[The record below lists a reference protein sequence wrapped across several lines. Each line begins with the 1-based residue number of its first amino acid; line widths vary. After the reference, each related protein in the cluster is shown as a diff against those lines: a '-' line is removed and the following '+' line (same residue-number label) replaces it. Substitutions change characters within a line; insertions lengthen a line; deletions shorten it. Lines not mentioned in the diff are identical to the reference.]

1 MSLLIPATARCAL
14 LGAVIMAISSVQAS
28 ASLPLQQAI
37 EQAIAQDPLLQKR
50 HHQQQAT
57 YAQGLAAGTLPD
69 PKVSLSMMNLPVDSW
84 QHDREAMTQLKVGVS
99 QQFGRG
105 DELALKR
112 EQLQIASEEYPLLR
126 ADRVA
131 QIRAQVTQLW
141 LDTYLAE
148 RTIALIEQDKALFEQ
163 LVDVSKASY
172 ANVVGRTRQQDVIRA
187 QLELVQLDD
196 RLSVEYQKRESARAQ
211 LLAWL
216 RGAQAHIAWSDI
228 NLPETLPQL
237 KVAVPAIFVQGKPDA
252 ERLLARLT
260 SHPVVLAQDV
270 RIEAAGKGVAI
281 ARQQYK
287 PQWGVNASY
296 GYRSDMPDGS
306 SRADF
311 FSLGVTL
318 DVPLFTDNRQ
328 DQWLNSAQSNREAIK
343 TDKLLL
349 LRELSGQVEK
359 EASQLRRLSE
369 RQTLFREQLLQQT
382 HEQAEAALTA
392 YTNDNGDFAEV
403 VRARIAELNARVAAK
418 QIDVDALKTV
428 ARLNYY
434 LTTYQPGVTDE

>member
-1 MSLLIPATARCAL
+1 MQPLIIRIVSLTLLSALTLSVTAA
-14 LGAVIMAISSVQAS
+14 QAS
-28 ASLPLQQAI
+28 ERLSLQKAI
-37 EQAIAQDPLLQKR
+37 ELATKQDPVLQKQ
-50 HHQQQAT
+50 HYQQRATQA
-57 YAQGLAAGTLPD
+57 QSIAAGTLPD
-69 PKVSLSMMNLPVDSW
+69 PKVALSMMNLPVDGW

-112 EQLQIASEEYPLLR
+112 QQLMIASSEYALLR
-126 ADRVA
+126 ADRTA
-131 QIRAQVTQLW
+131 QIRAQVSQLW

-172 ANVVGRTRQQDVIRA
+172 ANAVGRTRQQDVIRA

-196 RLSVEYQKRESARAQ
+196 RLNVEYQKRDATRAQ
-211 LLAWL
+211 LMSWL
-216 RGAQAHIAWSDI
+216 QSGQIQTAWSDTRLAEG
-228 NLPETLPQL
+228 LPSLQ
-237 KVAVPAIFVQGKPDA
+237 VAVPTLFVQGKPDTQ
-252 ERLLARLT
+252 RLLNRLT

-270 RIEAAGKGVAI
+270 RIEVAAKGVAI

-296 GYRSDMPDGS
+296 GHRSDMPDGS

-311 FSLGVTL
+311 FSVGVSV
-318 DVPLFTDNRQ
+318 DVPLFTANRQ
-328 DQWLNSAQSNREAIK
+328 DQWLSASQADQEAIK

-349 LRELSGQVEK
+349 LRDLSGQVEK

-369 RQTLFREQLLQQT
+369 RQILYREQLLQQT
-382 HEQAEAALTA
+382 YEQAEAALTA
-392 YTNDNGDFAEV
+392 YTNDSGDFAEV
-403 VRARIAELNARVAAK
+403 VRARIAQLNARVAAK
-418 QIDVDALKTV
+418 QIDVDALKAV

-434 LTTYQPGVTDE
+434 LTTYQPGAAHE